1 MALWRTRRVENSES
15 WEVMQK
21 PRHENTLN
29 TWLADELHKRGLDAI
44 PESQDGH
51 KRLDVEIHLD
61 QIRIALEAEQ
71 GHAANKRRSAIKDAD
86 GRLDDE
92 LADCAVA
99 VCYPDGLFSADDLAR
114 CEVLYALRT
123 HKTRPPAAKTE
134 WQQGDLDQLAR
145 VIKKIPDQLGDPD
158 NIANA
163 LSFSLDRAV
172 ARLSESQKRDL
183 AECLDLPAG
192 RPQKVAADSSSSRYN
207 QAAKRAMLVIA
218 TAAMFHAQLDKH
230 RHEVAPLWDNRF
242 SPLRSFEGDWPPQT
256 AVQCA
261 ENDDPIGSF
270 YESWDLWLAV
280 DYKPIF
286 ATARNALRGCPPSAG
301 FSAAVQGTARAA
313 LKVTRNIVGLRHDL
327 LGRIFH
333 KVLET
338 ARYDGSFYTT
348 TAAATLLA
356 ALAINKDMCD
366 WSDRDAI
373 ARLRITDP
381 ACGTGTLLMAAA
393 ERIRDLASA
402 AGNRNGVS
410 RALIESVLT
419 GYDVNLT
426 ATHLAATTLGLLS
439 PTTTFREMKIG
450 RALLGV
456 ENGTEGSRAYL
467 GSLEFLSPDSL
478 PKMVP
483 WPTGVEQ
490 IETNGEVAQA
500 EPADLVIMNPPF
512 TRDSLRHDQFS
523 KQEEKMLKAREKKL
537 FARLP
542 AHLSGGSN
550 AFLILAD
557 FINKENV
564 AAMASILPLTLAT
577 DASGQQI
584 RTFLAK
590 QYFVETIV
598 TSHDPSRIYFSEN
611 TSIGEMLLVCRR
623 WQSGSDKPPTRVIN
637 LYENPSTPVEAIAA
651 AQNIIDD
658 SQDKIKGT
666 VQEWPTERIAAGD
679 WGAVQ
684 FLSPYLCERFIDLRQ
699 GDFFPTVEL
708 KLLAEARVGP
718 AGQGVRGMFDRSEVP
733 DKNRMVALWY
743 HKTDVIQKM
752 QAQTDTYIKS
762 KPGKEKQAADLW
774 GKRGQLMIVTRSR
787 LNTVRCISVWLNER
801 ALGSSWV
808 PIYFTPDKF
817 DDEDKARY
825 RILYEKATCVYLNS
839 TIGLLA
845 ILGDRT
851 NKLPSY
857 PRFSMDDLNKIPV
870 PDFVKMDESKVKM
883 MAAAYD
889 NLRNSVLLPLP
900 QMNECDTRK
909 QLDDIIVA
917 ALGID
922 AETAA
927 AIRRELTREPSITG
941 RPYEQ
946 N

>member
-1 MALWRTRRVENSES
+1 MHRPKYES
-15 WEVMQK
+15 A
-21 PRHENTLN
+21 LN
-29 TWLADELHKRGLDAI
+29 TWLAAALRERKLDANE
-44 PESQDGH
+44 ESAQGGG
-51 KRLDVEIHLD
+51 KRLDVEIQLN
-61 QIRIALEAEQ
+61 QITIALEAEQ
-71 GHAANKRRSAIKDAD
+71 GQAPNKRRSAIKDAD

-99 VCYPDGLFSADDLAR
+99 ICYPDNLFSADDLAE
-114 CEVLYALRT
+114 CEVIYALRT
-123 HKTRPPAAKTE
+123 HKTRPSAAKTE

-145 VIKKIPDQLGDPD
+145 VIQKIPDQLGDPD

-172 ARLSESQKRDL
+172 ARLSESQKQDL

-192 RPQKVAADSSSSRYN
+192 KPLKIASDAPSSRYN

-218 TAAMFHAQLDKH
+218 TAAMFHTQLDKH
-230 RHEVAPLWDNRF
+230 RHEIAPLWDNRF
-242 SPLRSFEGDWPPQT
+242 SPLRSFEGDWPPRT

-261 ENDDPIGSF
+261 ENEDPIGSF

-286 ATARNALRGCPPSAG
+286 ATARNALRGCAQDAA

-313 LKVTRNIVGLRHDL
+313 MKVTRNIVGLRHDL

-393 ERIRDLASA
+393 ERIRDLAAS

-410 RALIESVLT
+410 RSLIESVLT

-439 PTTTFREMKIG
+439 PTTTFREIKIG

-456 ENGTEGSRAYL
+456 ENGAAFL
-467 GSLEFLSPDSL
+467 GSLEFLSPQDDHQPRL
-478 PKMVP
+478 LP

-490 IETNGEVAQA
+490 IETNGEFAQT

-523 KQEEKMLKAREKKL
+523 DQEEKMMKAREKEL
-537 FARLP
+537 FDELP
-542 AHLSGGSN
+542 VHLSSN
-550 AFLILAD
+550 GNSFLVLAD
-557 FINKENV
+557 HIAKSQSGTI
-564 AAMASILPLTLAT
+564 ASILPLVTATNASALGIRQYLAERFYV
-577 DASGQQI
+577 D
-584 RTFLAK
+584 
-590 QYFVETIV
+590 TIV

-623 WQSGSDKPPTRVIN
+623 WQGESDKPPTRVIN
-637 LYENPSTPVEAIAA
+637 LYENPATPADAIAA
-651 AQNIIDD
+651 AQNITAGNRER
-658 SQDKIKGT
+658 IKGT
-666 VQEWPTERIAAGD
+666 VQAWPAERIAEGD

-684 FLSPYLCERFIDLRQ
+684 FLSPYLCQRFIELREEK
-699 GDFFPTVEL
+699 FF
-708 KLLAEARVGP
+708 EARQLGTLADIGP
-718 AGQGVRGMFDRSEVP
+718 AGRRIQDAFRKSEVP
-733 DKNRMVALWY
+733 DEHAMGALWY
-743 HKTDVIQKM
+743 HKTDVTQKM
-752 QAQTDTYIKS
+752 SAQTDTYIIPKS
-762 KPGKEKQAADLW
+762 SKKKLADSYW
-774 GKRGQLMIVTRSR
+774 DQRGRLLMPQRIF
-787 LNTVRCISVWLNER
+787 LPTVRCMSVRLDEQ
-801 ALGSSWV
+801 ALGSAWTICKLHSNE
-808 PIYFTPDKF
+808 YDG
-817 DDEDKARY
+817 E
-825 RILYEKATCVYLNS
+825 ILEKALCVYLNS
-839 TIGLLA
+839 SVGVLA
-845 ILGDRT
+845 MLGDRS
-851 NKLPSY
+851 NKKPTY
-857 PRFSMDDLNKIPV
+857 PQFSLDDLRRIPV
-870 PDFVKMDESKVKM
+870 PDFIKMDESKVKM

-889 NLRNSVLLPLP
+889 DLCDSILLPLP

-909 QLDDIIVA
+909 KLDDIIVT
-917 ALGID
+917 ALDID